1 MTTYKYSIR
10 LIGTFEGEDYATA
23 QVAAIQAFGSLK
35 NGKLQSIELSQ
46 WEQPVEEETNSEEK
60 ADGN

>member
-1 MTTYKYSIR
+1 MTTHKYSIR
-10 LIGTFEGEDYATA
+10 LIGTFEGEDYASA

-46 WEQPVEEETNSEEK
+46 WEQPVEEETAEEK
-60 ADGN
+60 KDGN